1 HIWSIERVVN
11 PEWEERI
18 ATLESDQ
25 TTESVK
31 NAITDFRAVLKN
43 KSKLPAAVVHGDLNS
58 LNIIGQESLPGTVV
72 LKGIIDFGDVCGSAL
87 VFDLSIAVL
96 YHMVAVFTKTS
107 SLESVYEPIRWL
119 LSGYFKCRKLTEDEK
134 NAVYFAVKARAAQSV
149 LGAYHTLSTEPENR
163 EYLLSEAGPAEQLL
177 NEMQGLTSEEFL
189 QKIMP
194 K

>member
-1 HIWSIERVVN
+1 LVKK
-11 PEWEERI
+11 
-18 ATLESDQ
+18 AFLEQ
-25 TTESVK
+25 VK
-31 NAITDFRAVLKN
+31 IVEYLILMFFFNL
-43 KSKLPAAVVHGDLNS
+43 
-58 LNIIGQESLPGTVV
+58 VV

-149 LGAYHTLSTEPENR
+149 LGNYACLN
-163 EYLLSEAGPAEQLL
+163 LL
-177 NEMQGLTSEEFL
+177 
-189 QKIMP
+189 
-194 K
+194 